1 MLVDGPWGGS
11 GRMGTG
17 QGQGLGEVRPW
28 GGERV
33 CGWGGWTWGR
43 VVERE
48 GEGTEVG

>member
-1 MLVDGPWGGS
+1 M
-11 GRMGTG
+11 
-17 QGQGLGEVRPW
+17 GEVRPW